1 MFQRILERDTRAR
14 YPGTVN
20 STVPKDR
27 KSRQSIFFFLAPS
40 GRRDYALQD
49 KARPLHRVAV
59 KRCCLEAQPLPA
71 RLITDNGYN
80 PAIDNRADV
89 A

>member
-1 MFQRILERDTRAR
+1 MASVH
-14 YPGTVN
+14 GTVALSATEVRRIAN
-20 STVPKDR
+20 LGN
-27 KSRQSIFFFLAPS
+27 QFLLAPS